1 MLSFINGALVM
12 VLIHK
17 IENNKRANENY
28 FFGFMMFNMHA
39 MQAQGHAHSA
49 FTVFFI

>member
-1 MLSFINGALVM
+1 M